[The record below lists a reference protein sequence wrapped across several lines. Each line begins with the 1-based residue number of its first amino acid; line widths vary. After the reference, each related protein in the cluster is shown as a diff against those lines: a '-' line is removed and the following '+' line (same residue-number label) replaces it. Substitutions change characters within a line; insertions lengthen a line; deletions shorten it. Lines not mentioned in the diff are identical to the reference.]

1 LLYLYGK
8 NGKKMEKIEKLE
20 KMEKMEKS
28 EIVMAFYNLHMDNSK
43 IQDET

>member
-1 LLYLYGK
+1 
-8 NGKKMEKIEKLE
+8 MEKLE

-43 IQDET
+43 IQDETQHHRVCMFIS